1 MFFWLLE
8 IVSYFEKLTNAFVC
22 PVKKSHRDP
31 EIKLFFEKLLLL
43 TLSGGGIY
51 KRLQLIKCLNYSY
64 IVICLSVNK
73 SFKVVA

>member
-31 EIKLFFEKLLLL
+31 EIKLLLL

-51 KRLQLIKCLNYSY
+51 KRPQLIKCLNYSY